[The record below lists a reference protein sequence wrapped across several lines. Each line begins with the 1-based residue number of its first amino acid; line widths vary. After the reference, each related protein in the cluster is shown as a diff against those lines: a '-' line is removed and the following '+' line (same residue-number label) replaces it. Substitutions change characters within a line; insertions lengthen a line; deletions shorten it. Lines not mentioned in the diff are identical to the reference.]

1 MVTVVPVASAVPGL
15 EVQLVR
21 DGTGGLPPDALFA
34 SAGPAERDAAL
45 TEPLDELGRIPVS
58 YDCLLL
64 RSGSTTVVVDGGLG
78 DVVHPYGSDAGHL
91 VGALGSVGVEP
102 VDVDLVIVTHAHL
115 DHVGGL
121 VRDGRPVFGRAT
133 HLVPRAERA
142 FWQSDSELQAGA
154 PVSVRVA
161 RSALAALGEAGLLQD
176 LEPGE
181 TVLDGVVALA
191 APGHT
196 PGQIALR
203 IGDAPG
209 GVLHVADAFVHP
221 LHVEHPTWTMHA
233 DALPDEVAS
242 TRRGLCAL
250 ALRERLVVT
259 ASHTWGPGTIE
270 ETSGGFRFR
279 RAGDP
284 R

>member
-1 MVTVVPVASAVPGL
+1 MATVVPVIPAGPGI

-34 SAGPAERDAAL
+34 SADPAERDAAL
-45 TEPLDELGRIPVS
+45 GEPLDELGRIPLS

-64 RSGSTTVVVDGGLG
+64 RSGSTTALVDGGLG
-78 DVVHPYGSDAGHL
+78 EVVHPFGSDAGHL
-91 VGALGSVGVEP
+91 IEALGGVGVEP
-102 VDVDLVIVTHAHL
+102 ADVDLVIVTHAHL

-121 VRDGRPVFGRAT
+121 VRDDRPVFDRAA
-133 HLVPRAERA
+133 HLVPRVERA

-161 RSALAALGEAGLLQD
+161 RSALAALGAAGLLQD
-176 LEPGE
+176 VEPGE
-181 TVLDGVVALA
+181 RVLDGVVALP

-233 DALPDEVAS
+233 DALPADVVA
-242 TRRGLCAL
+242 TRGALCAL
-250 ALRERLVVT
+250 AARERLVVT
-259 ASHTWGPGTIE
+259 ASHVWGPGTIE
-270 ETSGGFRFR
+270 ETVDGFRFR
-279 RAGDP
+279 RAP
-284 R
+284 